1 MFNRA
6 TPEKC
11 PDYGKLPL
19 PCLNRLVTTQDLAK
33 FCQYFSII
41 AIILVKFFKNIT
53 TVCWWVSFIFVK
65 FVIRTHILKG
75 KYGENVS
82 CIYQGYID
90 WVLQSHFPCAQEV
103 SQTSSLF
110 GVAVDRRLRWCGIL
124 SQTFIRITTGN
135 HIGRD
140 LLYRRG
146 GYCKTVL
153 LAKPLYGHRFPLS
166 GSHHRKTIA

>member
-1 MFNRA
+1 MH
-6 TPEKC
+6 
-11 PDYGKLPL
+11 L
-19 PCLNRLVTTQDLAK
+19 
-33 FCQYFSII
+33 
-41 AIILVKFFKNIT
+41 
-53 TVCWWVSFIFVK
+53 
-65 FVIRTHILKG
+65 
-75 KYGENVS
+75 
-82 CIYQGYID
+82 YQGYID

-146 GYCKTVL
+146 GYCKTL
-153 LAKPLYGHRFPLS
+153 SPLRPQVPSTGGPSQKNNRLTKERGEYEYS
-166 GSHHRKTIA
+166 